1 MPMPGDAKIRAS
13 DADRDR
19 TAAAL
24 REHLAAGRLTIE
36 EFDERLDRA
45 YAAKTLGE
53 LDEVMADLP
62 TTDLGQLPSAPLDRS
77 AADPIPAGRGSDR
90 SLEAA
95 PGRLSPAWRG
105 AWGSWLAISLFLFA
119 IWVVSGATG
128 GPWFLWVALPLG
140 ALILGRWAAGAPVRR
155 QRRSARRRYQ
165 HRYRDHYHDRARR
178 YPQGDERASRRGP

>member
-19 TAAAL
+19 AAAAL

-62 TTDLGQLPSAPLDRS
+62 TSDFGQLPGSSLDR
-77 AADPIPAGRGSDR
+77 PAVGPVLTGRHPDGP
-90 SLEAA
+90 AHA
-95 PGRLSPAWRG
+95 PPGRFALARRT
-105 AWGSWLAISLFLFA
+105 AWGSWLAITLVLFM
-119 IWVVSGATG
+119 IWLASGATG
-128 GPWFLWVALPLG
+128 SLWFLWFVIPLG
-140 ALILGRWAAGAPVRR
+140 ALILARSIAGGPARR
-155 QRRSARRRYQ
+155 ERRSARPR
-165 HRYRDHYHDRARR
+165 HDHGYRDHQAGR
-178 YPQGDERASRRGP
+178 YPSDPPR